1 MIPDEFD
8 NETDV
13 TPKQTFAEQVA
24 ESTIASKLP
33 RGYISI
39 SQVNQYLKC
48 GAAYRF
54 RYIDDISVPGNNFTV
69 QGRGVHK
76 AAENLHLAL
85 MHTPMSLPSSEEMT
99 AMYADLHDREVSQG
113 AILIDEKDWGFVK
126 DEGIRMTQSY
136 RKGALGELNDPDTG
150 FPMLAVRPIAA
161 ERVLKVIIT
170 PEDSDP
176 IPFLGVVDLE
186 EPDTVV
192 DVKSKKKSAT
202 QSDCDNSIQLTLYAH
217 ILGKTNVRLDQ
228 VIKPTKTM
236 GVRYLRKSSTRNNHQ
251 VKHALNVIRDVTEGI
266 TKGVFPRT
274 SPDGW
279 HCSEKWCA
287 YWGSCRGKK

>member
-8 NETDV
+8 NEAE
-13 TPKQTFAEQVA
+13 KAKGKTFADEVSS
-24 ESTIASKLP
+24 STIASKLP
-33 RGYISI
+33 RGYVSI

-48 GAAYRF
+48 GAAYKF
-54 RYIDDISVPGNNFTV
+54 RYMDDILVPGNNFTV

-76 AAENLHLAL
+76 AAEHLHLGL
-85 MHTPMSLPSSEEMT
+85 MNTPDALPSMEAMT
-99 AMYADLHDREVSQG
+99 ALYSDLHDKEVSDG

-136 RKGALGELNDPDTG
+136 RKGALGDLLDPETG

-161 ERVLKVIIT
+161 ERIIKVMVT
-170 PEDSDP
+170 PENSDP

-202 QSDCDNSIQLTLYAH
+202 QADCDNSIQLTLYAH
-217 ILGKTNVRLDQ
+217 ILGKSNVRLDQ

-236 GVRYLRKSSTRNNHQ
+236 GVRYLRKSSTRTNHD

-279 HCSEKWCA
+279 HCSMKWCA
-287 YWGSCRGKK
+287 YWGRCRGKK